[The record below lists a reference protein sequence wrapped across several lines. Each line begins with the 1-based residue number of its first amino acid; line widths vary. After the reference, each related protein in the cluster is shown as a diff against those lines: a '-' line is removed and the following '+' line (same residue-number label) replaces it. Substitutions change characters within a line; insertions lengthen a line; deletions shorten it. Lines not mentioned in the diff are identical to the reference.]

1 MAIEGPVDHG
11 PVAEPVGGDDD
22 RTGDFQF
29 LLQGGCHAAGSRN
42 MCSHGAAHRRPERAA
57 IAPITRRV
65 RAERT
70 DKKRIRRI
78 SPITGMSFYIVMETS
93 LKQKI
98 FLSRL
103 DQIAEELPP
112 QRPPMKFSFSPSGIV
127 MTQART
133 VRPSAAEKSS
143 STSGRPAAFFE
154 TDP

>member
-1 MAIEGPVDHG
+1 
-11 PVAEPVGGDDD
+11 
-22 RTGDFQF
+22 
-29 LLQGGCHAAGSRN
+29 

-112 QRPPMKFSFSPSGIV
+112 QRPPMKFSFSPSGIPEV
-127 MTQART
+127 IGDWRADLKARF
-133 VRPSAAEKSS
+133 R
-143 STSGRPAAFFE
+143 RPARPPCRRSPPNEIA
-154 TDP
+154 